1 MNEFRENEVSKMQRK
16 YRDYFAYL
24 KSVNPDPDASLIAVS
39 PANAQQTDPEKF
51 ASLTA
56 RAGRRWGVILFHALY
71 GNKTTKK
78 THVPY
83 AVVHEDSFARDW
95 DNTDRQEFDDDV
107 AILEQCGMLQVK
119 EVQGLTRLIM
129 RYPAPLDGL
138 ADLRIKGIDQ
148 INPG

>member
-1 MNEFRENEVSKMQRK
+1 MQRK

-24 KSVNPDPDASLIAVS
+24 KTVNPDPNASFIAVN
-39 PANAQQTDPEKF
+39 PASAQKTDAEKF
-51 ASLTA
+51 ASLTE

-83 AVVHEDSFARDW
+83 AVVHDDTFAHDW
-95 DNTDRQEFDDDV
+95 DNTDRDEFDQDV
-107 AILEQCGMLQVK
+107 AILVQCQMLQVK

-129 RYPAPLDGL
+129 RYPEPLASL

-148 INPG
+148 INPGS

>member
-1 MNEFRENEVSKMQRK
+1 MQRK

-24 KSVNPDPDASLIAVS
+24 KTINPDPNASFIAVS
-39 PANAQQTDPEKF
+39 PANVQKTDPDKF
-51 ASLTA
+51 ATLTA

-78 THVPY
+78 TNVPY

-95 DNTDRQEFDDDV
+95 DGIDRAEFDEDV
-107 AILEQCGMLQVK
+107 AIFVQCQMPQVK

-129 RYPAPLDGL
+129 RYPEPLASL

>member
-1 MNEFRENEVSKMQRK
+1 MQRK

-24 KSVNPDPDASLIAVS
+24 KTVSPDPDASLIVVD
-39 PANAQQTDPEKF
+39 PATARQTDPEKF
-51 ASLTA
+51 GPLTVS
-56 RAGRRWGVILFHALY
+56 AGRQWGVILFHALY

-83 AVVHEDSFARDW
+83 AVVHDDTFAQDW
-95 DNTDRQEFDDDV
+95 DGVDRAAFDQDV
-107 AILEQCGMLQVK
+107 AVLVQCGMLQVK

-129 RYPAPLDGL
+129 RYPAPLAHL

-148 INPG
+148 INPGH

>member
-1 MNEFRENEVSKMQRK
+1 MQRK

-24 KSVNPDPDASLIAVS
+24 KTINPDPNASFIAVS
-39 PANAQQTDPEKF
+39 PANVQKTDPDKF
-51 ASLTA
+51 ATLTA

-78 THVPY
+78 TNVRY

-95 DNTDRQEFDDDV
+95 DGIDRAEFDEDV
-107 AILEQCGMLQVK
+107 AILVQCHMLQVK

-129 RYPAPLDGL
+129 RYPEPLASL

>member
-1 MNEFRENEVSKMQRK
+1 MQRK

-24 KSVNPDPDASLIAVS
+24 KTINPDPNASFIAVS
-39 PANAQQTDPEKF
+39 PANVQKTDPEKF
-51 ASLTA
+51 APLTA

-71 GNKTTKK
+71 SNKTTKK

-83 AVVHEDSFARDW
+83 AVVHDDTFSRDW
-95 DNTDRQEFDDDV
+95 DGIDRSEFDVDV
-107 AILEQCGMLQVK
+107 AILVQCQMLQVK

-129 RYPAPLDGL
+129 RYPEPLASL

>member
-1 MNEFRENEVSKMQRK
+1 MQRK

-24 KSVNPDPDASLIAVS
+24 KTINPDPNASFIAVS
-39 PANAQQTDPEKF
+39 PANVQKTDPDKF
-51 ASLTA
+51 ATLTA

-78 THVPY
+78 TKVPY

-95 DNTDRQEFDDDV
+95 DGIDRAEFDEDV
-107 AILEQCGMLQVK
+107 AILVQCHMLQVK

-129 RYPAPLDGL
+129 RYPEPLASL

-148 INPG
+148 INPW